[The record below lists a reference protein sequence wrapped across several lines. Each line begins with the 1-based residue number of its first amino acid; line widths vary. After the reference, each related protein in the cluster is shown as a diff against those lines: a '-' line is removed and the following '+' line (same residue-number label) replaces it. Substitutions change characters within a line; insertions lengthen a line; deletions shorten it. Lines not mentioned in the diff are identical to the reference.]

1 VLFGGGGGYWFF
13 KTQGKTKTYTGPPM
27 SRLPAKVLIV
37 DRLGNQYLITVQVSE
52 KYPCTFD
59 GLSFGENKP
68 HFGSYRYGWLDL
80 VYHQNPG
87 LKAGQ
92 SFPLWAIE

>member
-1 VLFGGGGGYWFF
+1 LAVEEVIGFF
-13 KTQGKTKTYTGPPM
+13 KPQGKTKTYRAPPM

-68 HFGSYRYGWLDL
+68 HLGSYRNGWLDL